1 MEQVVLVDNRDCTLG
16 SEEKMRA
23 HRLGKLHR
31 AFSIFVFN
39 SAKELLLQRRAHI
52 KYHSGGLWSNTCCG
66 HPRPGETITG
76 AATRRLRE
84 EMGFVC
90 DLQESFNFLYRAQL
104 DHALIE
110 YEFDHVLFGS
120 FSGTPYPD
128 PAEVSEF
135 RWMSLDQLRD
145 AVDTQPEAFTF
156 WLRVALRRKEWNS
169 IATKC
174 NGESLR
180 VTSGSVQDTAC

>member
-66 HPRPGETITG
+66 HPRPGETINA

-84 EMGFVC
+84 EMGFIC
-90 DLQESFNFLYRAQL
+90 DLQECFNFLYRAKL

-110 YEFDHVLFGS
+110 HEFDHVLLGR
-120 FSGTPYPD
+120 FSGAPAPD
-128 PAEVSEF
+128 PTEVSEF
-135 RWMSLDQLRD
+135 RWMSLDRLRD
-145 AVDTQPEAFTF
+145 AVATRPNDFTY
-156 WLRVALRRKEWNS
+156 WLRAALQRNEWNS
-169 IATKC
+169 MVPRC
-174 NGESLR
+174 NREPLR
-180 VTSGSVQDTAC
+180 VTNGLVQDAAC